1 MQQQRGQYSIHQQ
14 EALAFQPLAC
24 NPKQSDSEK
33 NCKVCKKDIIEFTQ
47 EMRQTIARAKRYERE
62 NQLLHRYLQQ
72 KIPTLHHSISLPKQG
87 ATECLL
93 RFVSAY
99 IECVP
104 DFIEALSKLAQE
116 AGVSHRTEQFLVIA
130 VEFFLSPPSVV
141 SQNGGL
147 KDLLGE
153 AYLAHRLIEEINDR
167 MIMVSGVPFSPM
179 DMTLSNVIVQDILDH
194 EFVNQLDLAVH
205 YAIESLFDAKQAFK
219 DANFTAYLQ
228 SQQSKGWTDAIADWP
243 CLAGDSEITLNL
255 PGLSF

>member
-1 MQQQRGQYSIHQQ
+1 MT
-14 EALAFQPLAC
+14 ELT
-24 NPKQSDSEK
+24 E
-33 NCKVCKKDIIEFTQ
+33 
-47 EMRQTIARAKRYERE
+47 EMRQAIALAKHREQEHRALY
-62 NQLLHRYLQQ
+62 RYLER
-72 KIPTLHHSISLPKQG
+72 KIPALHHSISLPEQG
-87 ATECLL
+87 ATEALL

-104 DFIEALSKLAQE
+104 EFIEALSKLARQ
-116 AGVSHRTEQFLVIA
+116 AGVARATERFLAIA
-130 VEFFLSPPSVV
+130 AEFFLSPPEII
-141 SQNGGL
+141 SQTSGL

-167 MIMVSGVPFSPM
+167 MMMLSGVPFSPM
-179 DMTLSNVIVQDILDH
+179 DMTLSNVIVQDVLDS

-219 DANFTAYLQ
+219 DADFNAYLQ
-228 SQQSKGWTDAIADWP
+228 NQQSKGWTEAIANWP